1 MDLEKYQT
9 RLREDK
15 HYLNLSY
22 QLTKIASEEDM
33 PMILNI
39 KRGLERIV
47 QQDQKMI
54 EMLRKDEKLE
64 NHPFTRIKKYIVNLL
79 GLNKK
84 NNRESF
90 KEIQNSEDQEA
101 KMASML
107 MYRGYNEETAN
118 NVLDEYWKCLR
129 SLNKLSLRQDVP
141 WKAAVKDRRY

>member
-64 NHPFTRIKKYIVNLL
+64 NHPFTRIKKYIINLL

-118 NVLDEYWKCLR
+118 HFAMNPRKMLYEYLESFREKY
-129 SLNKLSLRQDVP
+129 D
-141 WKAAVKDRRY
+141 